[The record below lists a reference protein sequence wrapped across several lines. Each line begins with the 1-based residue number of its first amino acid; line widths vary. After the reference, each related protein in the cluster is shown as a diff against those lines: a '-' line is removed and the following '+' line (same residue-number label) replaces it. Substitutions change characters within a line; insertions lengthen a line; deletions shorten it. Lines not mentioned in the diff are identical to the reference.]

1 MVFKRMLSAFGVGAP
16 SVDTVLHTP
25 HTQPGGA
32 LSGEVRIKGGE
43 VDAEIEHI
51 TLSLVAR
58 VEIEHSEG
66 ESSGLREF
74 FGAPV
79 SGPFTL
85 RKGEERA
92 IPFQLPVPWETPI
105 SQGLRGMA
113 IGVRTEL
120 AIAKAVDKGDLDM
133 VEVAPLPSQRH
144 VLESLSRLGFHFRS
158 ADLEAGH
165 IGGSRQ
171 TLPFYQE
178 IEFTSHQYGEIEVTF
193 IADPHHLEVV
203 IEGGHDAIG
212 RFPTTH
218 DEALHTDW
226 ASVIGE
232 WLSQRS
238 HGHHGGHH
246 SGHHGGHYG
255 HHDDH
260 HGGGIGMG
268 GVVAGAAAGVVGGM
282 ILGEVVE
289 EAFEEVFED
298 E

>member
-16 SVDTVLHTP
+16 SVDTVLHNP
-25 HTQPGGA
+25 RTQPGGA

-51 TLSLVAR
+51 TLTLVAR

-85 RKGEERA
+85 RKGEDRT

-105 SQGLRGMA
+105 SEGMRGMA

-133 VEVAPLPSQRH
+133 VEVTPLPSQRY
-144 VLESLSRLGFHFRS
+144 VLEALSRLGFHFRS

-193 IADPHHLEVV
+193 ISDAHHLEVV

-218 DEALHTDW
+218 DEAVRTDW
-226 ASVIGE
+226 ASVFGN

-238 HGHHGGHH
+238 YGGHHGGH
-246 SGHHGGHYG
+246 GGGHYG
-255 HHDDH
+255 RHDDDH
-260 HGGGIGMG
+260 HGGVGMG
-268 GVVAGAAAGVVGGM
+268 GVVAGAAAGVVGGL

-289 EAFEEVFED
+289 EVFED
-298 E
+298 VFEEE